1 YTSLVSTI
9 SEQLD
14 RAYCS
19 RSREINPWLLLG
31 LNQSDEFSRSMELA
45 AQDLPLR
52 QTSSA
57 ECDWCHAMDERNNQS
72 QDIGFD
78 PVDLEVLVKKLHQHR
93 LLETLRP
100 THLLTP
106 LPLGLATVILQH
118 HLGVTKKSSLPS
130 DSLLS
135 SSAHLPNNSP
145 LLGLDAVDPI
155 QFYHWAPLL
164 TTSMMLLRH
173 SSSTTPTKSSDLV
186 VVVGGISIKE
196 QPTTLHPILS
206 LKLGNGPLSVLPP
219 SSPAQV
225 SPRNAWLSMTQSVNH
240 VVSLRRFRVPCY
252 CRWAISPDPKDN
264 VKRSG
269 SDSNSP
275 KLASNLQP
283 DRSPRLFYPFF
294 NEVRNAWL
302 SMTQSVN
309 HVVSLR
315 RFRVPCYCR
324 WAISPD
330 PKDNVK
336 RSGSD
341 SNSPK
346 LASNLQPDRSPRL
359 FYPFFNEVRV
369 ILTSRSLSSTPV
381 RNPPIGHESR
391 CTCLRLLST
400 LSAQCTPTHVPLTA
414 IQRNDSFPVSNGYNH
429 QQTVSNCEATITVS
443 PQKAG
448 HGDTESVTTT
458 RDPCCN
464 SKCADFAHCLLQ
476 PHQWTDLISRYLQLV
491 EEFAKIRMLVKY
503 NLFSSLR
510 RDVCGYHLQVFWCH
524 SVRAGEEI
532 QQKLSVRADREA
544 WWTRKVEEMKDAK
557 NAGNVR
563 KLFHLIRSTGPRKPL
578 VSEVIRGKNGSKAER
593 LDRWA
598 QYFEQ
603 QFSWPSAT
611 STPETWP
618 STERW
623 TVNMEPPLV
632 SELSE
637 CISLLKRH
645 RAAGPDDLSTCSF
658 QGWRWIP
665 QPLPSSS
672 RHSNPW
678 IRLDANHVCLLYRLQ
693 VLREQGLPDDLHT
706 LLACRINERLCE
718 LSPDVADLSSEV
730 GVDRKT
736 LDIISSTV
744 SASKHAGI
752 NLSHFSTRS
761 YGSAD
766 ASSFSITTE
775 KETSPLV
782 PEDAAS
788 VSVTTREKHSRR
800 VNTSLHPYIETK
812 NEAAESHKCLA
823 CQTAGQPITLLDYP
837 AGSRHPLPKPRSSPS
852 ARITQPNT
860 TSHGGQKNS
869 NSTLPCLCDNLPYPT
884 YTLPGFGGKQRRINK
899 YPDDNL
905 CSIPRSIHRSRR
917 QKRITKPISTPPLL
931 LVPLGRTHQS
941 LRGSAN
947 TKHELANRK
956 QKARHIRGVSFED
969 VPVPRCSCPHFL
981 PTETEQN
988 LSFKKYPVVCST
1000 EFRRERSRFYPEP
1013 HYFTMLYC
1021 HSNNRR
1027 SPLPP
1032 IGFPSH
1038 LSSSCSYRSSSDF
1051 SGFSKSTSD
1060 LSDTLSLGD
1069 YSITLDATD

>member
-31 LNQSDEFSRSMELA
+31 INQFDEFSRSMELA

-78 PVDLEVLVKKLHQHR
+78 PVDLEVL
-93 LLETLRP
+93 
-100 THLLTP
+100 
-106 LPLGLATVILQH
+106 
-118 HLGVTKKSSLPS
+118 
-130 DSLLS
+130 
-135 SSAHLPNNSP
+135 
-145 LLGLDAVDPI
+145 
-155 QFYHWAPLL
+155 
-164 TTSMMLLRH
+164 
-173 SSSTTPTKSSDLV
+173 
-186 VVVGGISIKE
+186 E

-225 SPRNAWLSMTQSVNH
+225 SP
-240 VVSLRRFRVPCY
+240 
-252 CRWAISPDPKDN
+252 
-264 VKRSG
+264 
-269 SDSNSP
+269 
-275 KLASNLQP
+275 
-283 DRSPRLFYPFF
+283 
-294 NEVRNAWL
+294 RNAWL

-510 RDVCGYHLQVFWCH
+510 RDVCGYHLQ
-524 SVRAGEEI
+524 
-532 QQKLSVRADREA
+532 
-544 WWTRKVEEMKDAK
+544 
-557 NAGNVR
+557 
-563 KLFHLIRSTGPRKPL
+563 
-578 VSEVIRGKNGSKAER
+578 
-593 LDRWA
+593 
-598 QYFEQ
+598 
-603 QFSWPSAT
+603 
-611 STPETWP
+611 
-618 STERW
+618 
-623 TVNMEPPLV
+623 
-632 SELSE
+632 
-637 CISLLKRH
+637 
-645 RAAGPDDLSTCSF
+645 
-658 QGWRWIP
+658 
-665 QPLPSSS
+665 S

-744 SASKHAGI
+744 SSKHAGI